1 MKLGVVVA
9 SKNATESAF
18 AVFRGIR
25 ESAPVIHSLGYDGME
40 LALRSPDE
48 TTRDEL
54 RKILRDNSLEVSAIS
69 TGQVFASRGLMFTD
83 EDQDKREALYRDFTA
98 FIDLASDFGGLVNVG
113 RVRGSIS
120 NRDRAFCENLFLE
133 GMNRVLDYAE
143 KRGVTII
150 LEPVNRYEI
159 DYINT
164 VDEGAELVR
173 KVGRGNFRLMPDVFH
188 MNIEDAH
195 MGDAL
200 RRAADTVEYIHLAD
214 SNRRGCG
221 DGHLDFDEVFTAL
234 KDIGFGGWCTVECL
248 PLPDAYTA
256 AGRSVEFLRERYF

>member
-1 MKLGVVVA
+1 MKLGIVVA
-9 SKNATESAF
+9 SKNATENAF

-25 ESAPVIHSLGYDGME
+25 ESAPAIHSLGYDGME
-40 LALRSPDE
+40 LALKNPDE
-48 TTRDEL
+48 IKRSEL
-54 RKILRDNSLEVSAIS
+54 GRILKDNSLCVSAIS
-69 TGQVFASRGLMFTD
+69 TGQVFAARSLMFTD
-83 EDQDKREALYRDFTA
+83 EDREKREALYRDFTG

-113 RVRGSIS
+113 RVRGTIG
-120 NRDRAFCENLFLE
+120 NRRREEAENLFLD

-164 VDEGAELVR
+164 VDEGSRLVR
-173 KVGRGNFRLMPDVFH
+173 KVGRSNFRLMPDVFH

-195 MGDAL
+195 MGEAL
-200 RRAADTVEYIHLAD
+200 RRASDTVEYIHLAD
-214 SNRRGCG
+214 SDRHGCG
-221 DGHLDFDEVFTAL
+221 EGHLDFDEVFAAL
-234 KDIGFGGWCTVECL
+234 KDIGFDSWCTVECL

-256 AGRSVEFLRERYF
+256 AKKSVEFLRERYF